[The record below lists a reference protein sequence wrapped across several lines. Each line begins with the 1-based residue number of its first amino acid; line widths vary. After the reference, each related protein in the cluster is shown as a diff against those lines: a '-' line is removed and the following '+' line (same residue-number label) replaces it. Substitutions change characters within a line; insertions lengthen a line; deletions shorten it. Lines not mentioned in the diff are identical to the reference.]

1 MQNSQHNH
9 YAGAVVL
16 LIISIFSIQFGSSF
30 AKVLFQSHHVLV
42 VAVMRLGFGA
52 IILACFSK
60 LWQMQFRNIV
70 WKNMLIY
77 GSSLAAMNALFYLA
91 LARLPLG
98 IVVAIEFLGPLSV
111 ALYYAKQKTDFI
123 WVGLAV
129 IGIILLIPFKQTQ
142 HAFDWLGALYA
153 LGAGT
158 GWAFYIISAKRNTG
172 ISNQHTVALGMM
184 LGACIIFPFAYFTS
198 TISSIFNVHALGYF
212 LVVAI
217 LSGALPFS
225 LDIMA
230 LKRLPPLVFGTMTS
244 LEPAIAAIIGFLFL
258 HESLL
263 FTQWI
268 ALCTIISASIGCTY
282 SIQRSKKQRI
292 SEIQQL

>member
-9 YAGAVVL
+9 YASAVVL
-16 LIISIFSIQFGSSF
+16 LIIAIFSIQLGSSF

-60 LWQMQFRNIV
+60 LWQVKFHHIV

-77 GSSLAAMNALFYLA
+77 GASLAAMNALFYLA

-129 IGIILLIPFKQTQ
+129 IGIVLLIPFKQTQ
-142 HAFDWLGALYA
+142 HSFDWLGALYA
-153 LGAGT
+153 LGAGA
-158 GWAFYIISAKRNTG
+158 GWAFYILSAKRNTG
-172 ISNQHTVALGMM
+172 ISNQHTVAIGMM
-184 LGACIIFPFAYFTS
+184 LGACLILPFASLTG
-198 TISSIFNVHALGYF
+198 TINSIFNIHALGYF

-225 LDIMA
+225 LDIIV

-244 LEPAIAAIIGFLFL
+244 LEPAIAAMIGFIFL
-258 HESLL
+258 HETLL

-282 SIQRSKKQRI
+282 SVQRSKKQQI
-292 SEIQQL
+292 SEIKQL